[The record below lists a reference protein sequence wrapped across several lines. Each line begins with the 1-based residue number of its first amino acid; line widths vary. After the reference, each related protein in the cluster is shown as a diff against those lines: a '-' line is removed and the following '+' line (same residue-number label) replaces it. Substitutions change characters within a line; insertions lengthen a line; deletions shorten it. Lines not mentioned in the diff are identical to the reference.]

1 MRKKIHIK
9 KQAFFSLR
17 YYFLFFCL
25 IAFVLTCSML
35 LFLDD
40 LDTQNI
46 NYTRNAFMTFMNV
59 LLLSFILTLSHGL
72 YYKLTV
78 ERDIHRILEATQRIV
93 KGDFDVRIDS
103 THKIQGS
110 HELNIIIDN
119 FNEMA
124 AELGSIETLRTDFI
138 SNVSHELKTPLSV
151 IRNYAELMQDET
163 ISRKQMQEYAANIEI
178 ASKDLSHLITN
189 ILRLNRLE
197 NQKIFLDRK
206 RYNLSEQLIQ
216 SLLGFENII
225 EEKNMELQIDI
236 DEDILIEADQELLM
250 IVWNNLLSNAFKFTD
265 VQGTVSVS
273 AKQKEHKIVVSISDT
288 GCGMSPEVGK
298 HIFEKFYQGD
308 TSHATQGNG
317 LGLALVKKIIDI
329 MKASI
334 HVESVLG
341 EGTTFV
347 VEFDQDEK

>member
-1 MRKKIHIK
+1 MKKKKRIK

-46 NYTRNAFMTFMNV
+46 NYTKNAFATFMNV
-59 LLLSFILTLSHGL
+59 LLLSLLLTISHGL

-78 ERDIHRILEATQRIV
+78 EKDIHRILEATQKIV

-110 HELNIIIDN
+110 NELDIIIDN

-124 AELGSIETLRTDFI
+124 EELRSIETLRTDFI
-138 SNVSHELKTPLSV
+138 SNVSHELKTPLAV

-163 ISRKQMQEYAANIEI
+163 LPRKQIQEYAANIGM
-178 ASKDLSHLITN
+178 ASRDLSNLIAN
-189 ILRLNRLE
+189 ILKLNRLE
-197 NQKIFLDRK
+197 NQKIFLDNK
-206 RYNLSEQLIQ
+206 KYNLSEQLIQ

-225 EEKNMELQIDI
+225 EEKNIALQVDL
-236 DEDILIEADQELLM
+236 DEDIYIEADQELLM
-250 IVWNNLLSNAFKFTD
+250 IVWNNLLSNAFKFTED
-265 VQGTVSVS
+265 QGTVSVS
-273 AKQKEHKIVVSISDT
+273 AKQKDDKIVVSISDT
-288 GCGMSPEVGK
+288 GCGMSREVGK

-317 LGLALVKKIIDI
+317 LGLALVKRIIDI

-334 HVESVLG
+334 YVESVLG

-347 VEFDQDEK
+347 VELNQNEK